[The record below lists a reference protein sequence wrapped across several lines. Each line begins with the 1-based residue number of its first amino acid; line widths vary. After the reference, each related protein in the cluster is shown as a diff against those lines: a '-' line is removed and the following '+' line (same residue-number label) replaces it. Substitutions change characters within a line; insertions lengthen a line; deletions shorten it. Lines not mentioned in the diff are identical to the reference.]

1 MATWGIHANVA
12 VVAYLASQPSL
23 NALIARPSLMPTM
36 LPVPSSH
43 ADGVASPADLS
54 ASMELAFRNRKLRTL
69 CQDHDE
75 AVSVMGES
83 AAEVL
88 RTRIA
93 DLRAVT
99 YLAELPAGRPA
110 VVDGDQPQLHFG
122 LRAGWSLL
130 MTVGHQTV
138 PRTER
143 GDLDQTRVRRARV
156 EEITR

>member
-1 MATWGIHANVA
+1 
-12 VVAYLASQPSL
+12 
-23 NALIARPSLMPTM
+23 
-36 LPVPSSH
+36 
-43 ADGVASPADLS
+43 
-54 ASMELAFRNRKLRTL
+54 MELAFTTRKLRTL

-75 AVSVMGES
+75 AVRVMGEP

-110 VVDGDQPQLHFG
+110 VVDGGPPQLHFE
-122 LRAGWSLL
+122 LRGGWSLL

-138 PRTER
+138 PRTEE
-143 GDLDQTRVRRARV
+143 GDLDQTRVRRALV
-156 EEITR
+156 QEISP

>member
-1 MATWGIHANVA
+1 
-12 VVAYLASQPSL
+12 
-23 NALIARPSLMPTM
+23 M
-36 LPVPSSH
+36 LPIPSTD

-75 AVSVMGES
+75 AVRVMGES

-88 RTRIA
+88 RTRMA

-99 YLAELPAGRPA
+99 YLAELPAGRP
-110 VVDGDQPQLHFG
+110 VVVEGEPPQLRFD
-122 LRAGWSLL
+122 LREGWSLL

-138 PRTER
+138 PRTDT
-143 GDLDQTRVRRARV
+143 GDLDQTRVRRALV
-156 EEITR
+156 QELSNE